1 MKIVQPPDFVIKSK
15 NGTAGF
21 LWDKKF
27 AVRKNADVLKVQKY
41 VDSTVLRLMKPY
53 TPFRNGVL
61 SMNCTRGNV
70 P

>member
-41 VDSTVLRLMKPY
+41 VDSTVLRLNPIHRSETACLKSRQPSQ
-53 TPFRNGVL
+53 RL
-61 SMNCTRGNV
+61 
-70 P
+70 

>member
-53 TPFRNGVL
+53 TRSETACLKSRQPSQRL
-61 SMNCTRGNV
+61 
-70 P
+70 

>member
-41 VDSTVLRLMKPY
+41 VDSTVLPINETLY
-53 TPFRNGVL
+53 TVQKR
-61 SMNCTRGNV
+61 RA
-70 P
+70 